1 MELYSEYPLV
11 DMWWPAMLK
20 LSARTG
26 PLSRRSISSE
36 DLLMNIDGIVFTSR
50 RWALVQVNQ
59 VGEGGV
65 DQTPPVVCV
74 NEYVEA
80 EDVVV
85 VVEAAD
91 ILLHDCV
98 NLLVAAQDGF
108 DDDVLDSI
116 PKRFW
121 VFTPLPHP
129 SPQLID

>member
-1 MELYSEYPLV
+1 
-11 DMWWPAMLK
+11 MLK

-74 NEYVEA
+74 NENVEA